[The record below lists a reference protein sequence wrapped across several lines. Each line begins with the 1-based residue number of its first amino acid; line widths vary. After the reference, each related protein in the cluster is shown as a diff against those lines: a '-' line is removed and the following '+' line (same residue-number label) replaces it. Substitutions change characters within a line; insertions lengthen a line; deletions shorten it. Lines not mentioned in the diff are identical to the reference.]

1 MSEGSCGMRS
11 CSGTMLCAP
20 GRRRDASAHDA
31 VVDSASM
38 AVGCRTSP
46 ERKPS
51 VSEGVRTA
59 SSLPFTDLRRPGPP
73 RGIGGH
79 HGPGPLHRP
88 GSI

>member
-1 MSEGSCGMRS
+1 MSEGGWGMRS
-11 CSGTMLCAP
+11 RSGNMLCVP

-38 AVGCRTSP
+38 AVGCRTSS
-46 ERKPS
+46 EHKPS
-51 VSEGVRTA
+51 GSEGVRTA
-59 SSLPFTDLRRPGPP
+59 LSLPFTDLRRPGPP
-73 RGIGGH
+73 RGFGGH